1 MAETSFLTF
10 EERGPVTV
18 ARIETASVLDALNV
32 SEFGGELL
40 RFVQG
45 NPGRN
50 LLLDFERVDYLSSA
64 VLTELLKVHQ
74 VSADSGGGLRLCSLN
89 ADIRKVFEITNLDHH
104 FVIYEDVDVGVGRF
118 LRSLDLA
125 KEDETWGD
133 LTKGG

>member
-1 MAETSFLTF
+1 MAEASFLTF

-18 ARIETASVLDALNV
+18 GRIEAASVLDALNV

-40 RFVQG
+40 RFVRNHAG
-45 NPGRN
+45 VN

-74 VSADSGGGLRLCSLN
+74 ACADSGGGLRLCSLN
-89 ADIRKVFEITNLDHH
+89 PDIRKVFEITNLDQH
-104 FVIYEDVDVGVGRF
+104 FVIYEDLDGGMGRF

-125 KEDETWGD
+125 KEDQTWDD
-133 LTKGG
+133 LSKGV